1 MKLLLRGHNDRY
13 AVEQLQLAL
22 FPEETMEPV
31 DAPFSG
37 DGAVSALHIGPQWI
51 TATAK
56 ITLHGKTV
64 RAGRRMKRAD
74 ADVPSR
80 RRLLQNAYYAAAM
93 LLREPPEWGS
103 LSGVRPTKLTTRYLL
118 AGGTETGAQRLLEE
132 TYHVTPARSR
142 LAVECS
148 LATVEAA
155 KRLRPQDVSVY
166 IGIPFCPTRCAYCS
180 FVSQTTGR
188 QGALLEPYLAALEK
202 EIAHTGALLRASGKT
217 VRTLYIGGGTPTTL
231 STEQLCRLM
240 ETIAAHFD
248 LSSLIEY
255 TVEGGRP
262 DTLDILKL
270 CAIFQNDCE
279 RVSINP
285 QTMNDT
291 VLRRIG
297 RCHTAKQ
304 TRIAY
309 MEADAAGLSINMDLI
324 AGLPDDTPEGF
335 HDTLEQILALDPDSI
350 TVHALTL
357 KRAANL
363 FAEGEQQVHNPVEQ
377 MVRESMRRL
386 PEHGYA
392 PYYMYRQKNTI
403 DNQENVGYAR
413 AGKESLYN
421 ILIMDES
428 QSIFGAGCGASTKL
442 VEPCG
447 RITRIHNYKF
457 PYEYIRQFD
466 QLMQKKEQVREICE
480 RIREQEAE
488 K

>member
-324 AGLPDDTPEGF
+324 AGLPLDTPESF
-335 HDTLEQILALDPDSI
+335 ADSLAQVLSLAPDNI
-350 TVHALTL
+350 TVHTLALKKGADLYFSREELPT
-357 KRAANL
+357 
-363 FAEGEQQVHNPVEQ
+363 AEA
-377 MVRESMRRL
+377 VREMLDGAERSLR
-386 PEHGYA
+386 EKGYH
-392 PYYMYRQKNTI
+392 PYYLYRQKYMSGSF
-403 DNQENVGYAR
+403 ENIGWTKPGSAC
-413 AGKESLYN
+413 LYN
-421 ILIMDES
+421 IYMMEELH
-428 QSIFGAGCGASTKL
+428 SIISLGGGGMTKINL
-442 VEPCG
+442 PDG
-447 RITRIHNYKF
+447 RLERFHNPKFPQQYITRIDDVL
-457 PYEYIRQFD
+457 RQKDAAFA
-466 QLMQKKEQVREICE
+466 LLK
-480 RIREQEAE
+480 
-488 K
+488 

>member
-64 RAGRRMKRAD
+64 RAGRRMKRTA

-103 LSGVRPTKLTTRYLL
+103 LSGVRPTKLTTRCLL
-118 AGGTETGAQRLLEE
+118 AGGTERDARRLLEE
-132 TYHVTPARSR
+132 NYHVTPARSR

-285 QTMNDT
+285 QTMNDA

-309 MEADAAGLSINMDLI
+309 TEADAAGLSINMDLI
-324 AGLPDDTPEGF
+324 AGLPLDTPESF
-335 HDTLEQILALDPDSI
+335 ADSLAQVLALAPDNI
-350 TVHALTL
+350 TVHTLALKKGADLYFSREELPTAEAV
-357 KRAANL
+357 RAML
-363 FAEGEQQVHNPVEQ
+363 DGAE
-377 MVRESMRRL
+377 RALR
-386 PEHGYA
+386 EHGYR
-392 PYYMYRQKNTI
+392 PYYLYRQKYMSGSF
-403 DNQENVGYAR
+403 ENIGWTKPGSAC
-413 AGKESLYN
+413 LYN
-421 ILIMDES
+421 IYMMEELH
-428 QSIFGAGCGASTKL
+428 SILSLGGGGMTKINL
-442 VEPCG
+442 PDG
-447 RITRIHNYKF
+447 RLERFHNPKF
-457 PYEYIRQFD
+457 PQQYIARID
-466 QLMQKKEQVREICE
+466 DVLSQKDAAFALLK
-480 RIREQEAE
+480 
-488 K
+488 